1 MFTFETLHHMK
12 NHRSGRHGFM
22 ALKLDMSK
30 AYDRV
35 EWVYLENLMARMGFC
50 PRWIALVMSCV
61 KTVTYSI
68 MVNGEP
74 MGMIHPKRGI
84 RQGDPI
90 SPFLSS
96 FVLKVYMLSLN
107 TRRELVILKVFPY
120 AREVRN

>member
-1 MFTFETLHHMK
+1 
-12 NHRSGRHGFM
+12 
-22 ALKLDMSK
+22 
-30 AYDRV
+30 
-35 EWVYLENLMARMGFC
+35 MARMGFC

-68 MVNGEP
+68 MVNREP

-120 AREVRN
+120 AREARN

>member
-1 MFTFETLHHMK
+1 
-12 NHRSGRHGFM
+12 
-22 ALKLDMSK
+22 
-30 AYDRV
+30 
-35 EWVYLENLMARMGFC
+35 MARMGFC